1 MALPS
6 DLALP
11 MNEIIHVIVPSA
23 LAAAYYSTNWLA
35 SILASYSESIGVFT
49 RGVKFLSNP
58 VEPLQRY
65 YHTQTQQSRYGKPK
79 FREILSRDDTAKSH
93 MERGTI
99 VVI

>member
-1 MALPS
+1 
-6 DLALP
+6 

-23 LAAAYYSTNWLA
+23 WAAAYFSTNWLA
-35 SILASYSESIGVFT
+35 SLLASYLESIGVFT
-49 RGVKFLSNP
+49 RGVKFSSNP

-79 FREILSRDDTAKSH
+79 FREFLQRDDIVKSH

-99 VVI
+99 VI